1 MACHARIAL
10 VMGDLPTAR
19 QWVAKMPED
28 VDPHSFYRFL
38 SLTRARLHLA
48 EGCKPEAE
56 R

>member
-19 QWVAKMPED
+19 QWVAKM
-28 VDPHSFYRFL
+28 DPHSFYRFL
-38 SLTRARLHLA
+38 GLTRARLHLA